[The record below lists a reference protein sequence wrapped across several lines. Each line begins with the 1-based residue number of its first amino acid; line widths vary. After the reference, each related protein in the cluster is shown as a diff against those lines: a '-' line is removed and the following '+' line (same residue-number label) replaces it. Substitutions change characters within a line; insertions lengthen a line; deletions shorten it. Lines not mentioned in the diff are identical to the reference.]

1 MQGNNQPDHCLP
13 PRLFATDRFPSGR
26 HNIYS
31 KPELLAFIRHVL
43 RDTEEFQYIRS
54 SCFGK
59 LFDLPARQCPSSG
72 KLIHAMLT
80 RQLVSIQSNSASKSL
95 APLPVCLVELSLL
108 DTPLIKKTSLKQTKT
123 LIGSS

>member
-1 MQGNNQPDHCLP
+1 MQGKNQPDHRLP

-26 HNIYS
+26 HNIYL

-43 RDTEEFQYIRS
+43 RDTEEFKYIRS

-80 RQLVSIQSNSASKSL
+80 RQLVCGDKHTLWSL

-108 DTPLIKKTSLKQTKT
+108 DTPLIKKTILQQTKT